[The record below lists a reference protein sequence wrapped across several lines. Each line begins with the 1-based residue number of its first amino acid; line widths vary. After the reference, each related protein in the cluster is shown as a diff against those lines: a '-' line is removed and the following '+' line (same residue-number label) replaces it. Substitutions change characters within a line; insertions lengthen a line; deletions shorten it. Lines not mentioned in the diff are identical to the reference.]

1 MKNKI
6 IYLLLFC
13 TCLALPGQ
21 AQQFKTFEVGK
32 KTFLL
37 NGEPFIVKA
46 AELHYTRIPT
56 DLIGSIGSKCA
67 RH

>member
-46 AELHYTRIPT
+46 ADAERDIRGFAMKFYTAEGNW
-56 DLIGSIGSKCA
+56 DW
-67 RH
+67 

>member
-21 AQQFKTFEVGK
+21 AQQLKLLKFGK

-37 NGEPFIVKA
+37 NGEHFIVKRPSCII
-46 AELHYTRIPT
+46 HVFHN
-56 DLIGSIGSKCA
+56 LIGSIGSNV
-67 RH
+67 

>member
-37 NGEPFIVKA
+37 NGEPFIVN
-46 AELHYTRIPT
+46 
-56 DLIGSIGSKCA
+56 LIGSIGSKCVK
-67 RH
+67 H

>member
-46 AELHYTRIPT
+46 AELH
-56 DLIGSIGSKCA
+56 
-67 RH
+67 